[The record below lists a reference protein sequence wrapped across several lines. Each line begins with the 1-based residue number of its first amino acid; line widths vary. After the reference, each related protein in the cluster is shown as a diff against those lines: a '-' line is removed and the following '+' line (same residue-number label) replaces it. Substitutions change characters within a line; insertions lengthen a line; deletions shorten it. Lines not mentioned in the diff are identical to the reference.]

1 MNLKDFSIKI
11 GVNPSTI
18 SRALNNYPDISQ
30 KTKDTIS
37 KLADKY
43 KYKPNK
49 SAQLIGSIKIK
60 SSFKILIADKISD
73 VSYKVFKNN
82 NIIADKK
89 FNLSEDQ
96 IVSIISNYDGVV
108 IRSSTKIT
116 KKIIE
121 KSKRLKVIARAGV
134 GVDNIDVK
142 SATSN
147 GIVVMNSPQS
157 TSRTTAEHAI
167 SLIFSLARKIPFAHF
182 STINKK
188 WQKEIFKGIELKSK
202 TVGLIGCGNIG
213 SEVAKI
219 AISLQMNVIVY
230 DPYLSSDRI
239 ESLDAEKA
247 SLDEVLTLS
256 DFVSLHLP
264 LMNNTKNLIDIKKI
278 KLMKKSSYLINA
290 ARGGLINENDLYKA
304 LQKKIIAGAALDVF
318 ENEPLVNSPLHSLD
332 NIILTPH
339 LGASTVEAQ
348 TAASIQ
354 VSNQISEF
362 LINGSITN
370 SVNMSSITGNEKKL
384 LGPYLDLSYNLGSFA
399 GQLTENAIKAITIE
413 FEGTA
418 SMVNQDLLTRNIIHN
433 LLGSFIDN
441 VNSINAIEIAK
452 SRNIKIST
460 LKNVQ
465 PSEYNTLIRL
475 TVTTDRR
482 SRSVAGSIFGGKSRI
497 VEIKGIK
504 IDAELGNFNVYLT
517 NKDKIGVINNVTEI
531 FTKNKINI
539 ATLNLGRVSPD
550 GEAIALIQTDQIC
563 DELVL
568 KDLRKIKNVNQVKS
582 IVI

>member
-37 KLADKY
+37 KLANRY
-43 KYKPNK
+43 KYNPNK

-82 NIIADKK
+82 NITADKK

-134 GVDNIDVK
+134 GVDNVDVK

-362 LINGSITN
+362 LKNGSITN

-452 SRNIKIST
+452 LRNIKIST
-460 LKNVQ
+460 LKNEQ

-517 NKDKIGVINNVTEI
+517 NKDKIGVINNVTKI

-568 KDLRKIKNVNQVKS
+568 KDLSKIKNVNQVKS

>member
-1 MNLKDFSIKI
+1 MNLKDFSKKI

-18 SRALNNYPDISQ
+18 SRALNNYADISQ

-43 KYKPNK
+43 NYNPNK

-60 SSFKILIADKISD
+60 SKFKILIADKISD
-73 VSYKVFKNN
+73 VSYNVFKNN
-82 NIIADKK
+82 NIVVDKK

-108 IRSSTKIT
+108 VRSSTKIT

-134 GVDNIDVK
+134 GVDNVDVK
-142 SATSN
+142 SATNN

-213 SEVAKI
+213 SEVVKI
-219 AISLQMNVIVY
+219 AISLQMNVMVY

-264 LMNNTKNLIDIKKI
+264 LMNSTKNLIDIKKI
-278 KLMKKSSYLINA
+278 KMMKKSSYLINA
-290 ARGGLINENDLYKA
+290 ARGGLINEVDLYKA

-348 TAASIQ
+348 SAASLQI
-354 VSNQISEF
+354 SNQISEF
-362 LINGSITN
+362 LKNGSITN

-460 LKNVQ
+460 LKNEQ

-517 NKDKIGVINNVTEI
+517 NKDKIGVINNVTEV

-539 ATLNLGRVSPD
+539 ATFNLGRVSPD
-550 GEAIALIQTDQIC
+550 GEAIALIKTDQIC

-568 KDLRKIKNVNQVKS
+568 KDLRKIKNINQVKS

>member
-82 NIIADKK
+82 NITADKK

-121 KSKRLKVIARAGV
+121 TSKRLKVIARAGV
-134 GVDNIDVK
+134 GVDNVDVK
-142 SATSN
+142 IATSN

-362 LINGSITN
+362 LKNGSITN

-399 GQLTENAIKAITIE
+399 GQLTDNAIKAITIE

-418 SMVNQDLLTRNIIHN
+418 SMINQDLLTRNIIHN

-460 LKNVQ
+460 LKNEQ

>member
-82 NIIADKK
+82 NITADIKY
-89 FNLSEDQ
+89 NLSEDQ

-121 KSKRLKVIARAGV
+121 KSKRLKVIARTGV
-134 GVDNIDVK
+134 GVDNVDVK

-362 LINGSITN
+362 LKNGSITN

-460 LKNVQ
+460 LKNEQ

-475 TVTTDRR
+475 TVTTDKR
-482 SRSVAGSIFGGKSRI
+482 SRSVAGSIFGSKSRI

-568 KDLRKIKNVNQVKS
+568 NDLRKIKNVNQVKS

>member
-43 KYKPNK
+43 KYNPNK

-82 NIIADKK
+82 NITADKK

-134 GVDNIDVK
+134 GVDNVDVK

-362 LINGSITN
+362 LKNGSITN

-460 LKNVQ
+460 LKNEQ

>member
-1 MNLKDFSIKI
+1 MNLKDFSKKI

-18 SRALNNYPDISQ
+18 SRALNNYADISQ

-43 KYKPNK
+43 NYNPNK

-60 SSFKILIADKISD
+60 SKFKILIADKISD
-73 VSYKVFKNN
+73 VSYNVFKNN
-82 NIIADKK
+82 NIVVDKK

-108 IRSSTKIT
+108 VRSSTKIT

-134 GVDNIDVK
+134 GVDNVDVK
-142 SATSN
+142 SATNN

-213 SEVAKI
+213 SEVVKI

-264 LMNNTKNLIDIKKI
+264 LMNSTKNLIDIKKI
-278 KLMKKSSYLINA
+278 KMMKKSSYLINA
-290 ARGGLINENDLYKA
+290 ARGGLINEVDLYKA

-348 TAASIQ
+348 SAASLQI
-354 VSNQISEF
+354 SNQISEF
-362 LINGSITN
+362 LKNGSITN

-384 LGPYLDLSYNLGSFA
+384 LGSYLDLSYNLGSFA

-460 LKNVQ
+460 LKNEQ

-517 NKDKIGVINNVTEI
+517 NKDKIGVINNVTEV

-539 ATLNLGRVSPD
+539 ATFNLGRVSPD
-550 GEAIALIQTDQIC
+550 GEAIALIKTDQIC

-568 KDLRKIKNVNQVKS
+568 KDLRKIKNINQVKS

>member
-43 KYKPNK
+43 KYNPNK

-82 NIIADKK
+82 NITADKK

-134 GVDNIDVK
+134 GVDNVDVK

-362 LINGSITN
+362 LKNGSITN

-418 SMVNQDLLTRNIIHN
+418 SMVNQDLLTRNIIHY

-460 LKNVQ
+460 LKNEQ

>member
-1 MNLKDFSIKI
+1 MNLKDFSKKI

-18 SRALNNYPDISQ
+18 SRALNNYADISQ

-43 KYKPNK
+43 NYNPNK

-60 SSFKILIADKISD
+60 SKFKILIADKISD
-73 VSYKVFKNN
+73 VSYNVFKNN
-82 NIIADKK
+82 NIVVDKK

-108 IRSSTKIT
+108 VRSSTKIT

-134 GVDNIDVK
+134 GVDNVDVK
-142 SATSN
+142 SATNN

-213 SEVAKI
+213 SEVVKI

-264 LMNNTKNLIDIKKI
+264 LMNSTKNLIDIKKI
-278 KLMKKSSYLINA
+278 KMMKKSSYLINA
-290 ARGGLINENDLYKA
+290 ARGGLINEVDLYKA

-348 TAASIQ
+348 SAASLQI
-354 VSNQISEF
+354 SNQISEF
-362 LINGSITN
+362 LKNGSITN

-460 LKNVQ
+460 LKNEQ

-517 NKDKIGVINNVTEI
+517 NKDKIGVINNVTEV

-539 ATLNLGRVSPD
+539 ATFNLGRVSPD
-550 GEAIALIQTDQIC
+550 GEAIALIKTDQIC

-568 KDLRKIKNVNQVKS
+568 KDLRKIKNINQVKS

>member
-30 KTKDTIS
+30 KTKNTIS

-82 NIIADKK
+82 NITADIKY
-89 FNLSEDQ
+89 NLSEDQ

-121 KSKRLKVIARAGV
+121 KSKRLKVIARTGV
-134 GVDNIDVK
+134 GVDNVDVK

-362 LINGSITN
+362 LKNGSITN

-460 LKNVQ
+460 LKNEQ

-475 TVTTDRR
+475 TVTTDKR
-482 SRSVAGSIFGGKSRI
+482 SRSVAGSIFGSKSRI

-568 KDLRKIKNVNQVKS
+568 NDLRKIKNVNQVKS

>member
-43 KYKPNK
+43 NYNPNK

-82 NIIADKK
+82 NIKADKK

-134 GVDNIDVK
+134 GVDNVDVK

-202 TVGLIGCGNIG
+202 TIGLIGCGNIG

-247 SLDEVLTLS
+247 SLDEVLILS

-362 LINGSITN
+362 LKNGSITN
-370 SVNMSSITGNEKKL
+370 SVNISSITGNEKKL

-460 LKNVQ
+460 LKNEQ

-482 SRSVAGSIFGGKSRI
+482 SRSVAGSIFGCKSRI

-539 ATLNLGRVSPD
+539 ATLNLGRISPD

>member
-82 NIIADKK
+82 NITADKK

-134 GVDNIDVK
+134 GVDNVDVK

-362 LINGSITN
+362 LKNGSITN

-460 LKNVQ
+460 LKNEQ

>member
-43 KYKPNK
+43 NYNPNK

-82 NIIADKK
+82 NIKADKK

-134 GVDNIDVK
+134 GVDNVDVK

-247 SLDEVLTLS
+247 SLDEVLILS

-348 TAASIQ
+348 KAASIQ

-362 LINGSITN
+362 LKNGSITN
-370 SVNMSSITGNEKKL
+370 SVNISSITGNEKKL

-460 LKNVQ
+460 LKNEQ

>member
-1 MNLKDFSIKI
+1 MNLKDFSKKI

-18 SRALNNYPDISQ
+18 SRALNNYADISQ

-43 KYKPNK
+43 NYNPNK

-60 SSFKILIADKISD
+60 SKFKILIADKISD
-73 VSYKVFKNN
+73 VSYNVFKNN
-82 NIIADKK
+82 NIVVDKK

-108 IRSSTKIT
+108 VRSSTKIT

-134 GVDNIDVK
+134 GVDNVDVK
-142 SATSN
+142 SATNN

-213 SEVAKI
+213 SEVVKI
-219 AISLQMNVIVY
+219 AISLQMNVMVY

-264 LMNNTKNLIDIKKI
+264 LMNSTKNLIDIKKI
-278 KLMKKSSYLINA
+278 KMMKKSSYLINA
-290 ARGGLINENDLYKA
+290 ARGGLINEVDLYKA

-348 TAASIQ
+348 SAASLQI
-354 VSNQISEF
+354 SNQISEF
-362 LINGSITN
+362 LKNGSITN

-460 LKNVQ
+460 LKNEQ

-517 NKDKIGVINNVTEI
+517 NKDKIGVINNVTEV

-539 ATLNLGRVSPD
+539 ATFNLGRVSPD

-568 KDLRKIKNVNQVKS
+568 KDLRKIKNINQVKS

>member
-11 GVNPSTI
+11 GVNASTI

-82 NIIADKK
+82 NITTDKK

-134 GVDNIDVK
+134 GVDNVDVK

-256 DFVSLHLP
+256 DFVSLHIP

-318 ENEPLVNSPLHSLD
+318 EKEPLVNSPLHSLD

-362 LINGSITN
+362 LKNGSISN

-460 LKNVQ
+460 LKNEQ

-550 GEAIALIQTDQIC
+550 GEAIVLIQTDQIC
-563 DELVL
+563 DELIL

>member
-1 MNLKDFSIKI
+1 MNLKDFSKKI

-18 SRALNNYPDISQ
+18 SRALNNYADISQ

-43 KYKPNK
+43 NYNPNK

-60 SSFKILIADKISD
+60 SKFKILIADKISD
-73 VSYKVFKNN
+73 VSYNVFKNN
-82 NIIADKK
+82 NIVVDKK

-108 IRSSTKIT
+108 VRSSTKIT

-134 GVDNIDVK
+134 GVDNVDVK
-142 SATSN
+142 SATNN

-213 SEVAKI
+213 SEVVKI

-264 LMNNTKNLIDIKKI
+264 LMNSTKNLIDIKKI
-278 KLMKKSSYLINA
+278 KMMKKSSYLINA
-290 ARGGLINENDLYKA
+290 ARGGLINEVDLYKA

-348 TAASIQ
+348 SAASLQI
-354 VSNQISEF
+354 SNQISEF
-362 LINGSITN
+362 LKNGSITN

-460 LKNVQ
+460 LKNEQ

-517 NKDKIGVINNVTEI
+517 NKDKIGVINNVTEV

-539 ATLNLGRVSPD
+539 ATFNLGRVSPD

-568 KDLRKIKNVNQVKS
+568 KDLRKIKNINQVKS

>member
-82 NIIADKK
+82 NITSDKK

-134 GVDNIDVK
+134 GVDNVDVK

-362 LINGSITN
+362 LKNGSITN

-460 LKNVQ
+460 LKNEQ